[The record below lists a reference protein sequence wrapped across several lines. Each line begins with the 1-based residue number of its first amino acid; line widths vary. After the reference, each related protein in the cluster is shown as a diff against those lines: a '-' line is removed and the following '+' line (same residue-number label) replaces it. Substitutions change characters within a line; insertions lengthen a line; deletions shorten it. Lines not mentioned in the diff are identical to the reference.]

1 MRSLNLSAVQYI
13 WSLLDN
19 AAFELE
25 IEEEKNSL
33 LKKLK

>member
-1 MRSLNLSAVQYI
+1 MYQLSKYI
-13 WSLLDN
+13 WSLLRLH